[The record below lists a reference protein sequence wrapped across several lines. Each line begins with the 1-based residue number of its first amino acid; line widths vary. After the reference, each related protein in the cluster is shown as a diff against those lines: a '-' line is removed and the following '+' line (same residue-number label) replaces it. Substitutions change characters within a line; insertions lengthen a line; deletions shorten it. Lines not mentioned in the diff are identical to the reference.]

1 MSFGFNKLLKKILPK
16 RLFYRALI
24 IVAAPII
31 ILQVTISIVF
41 FDSIWI
47 KANKGMTRSLVAE
60 IETLFDVYRSSENK
74 NNIKQLTDLYKKNF
88 DFVINI
94 KSGEQLPETK
104 SDRRF
109 SPMDRSLR
117 REMKHAFGNNNY
129 WFDTVTYIDLVD
141 LRIQTEN
148 EVIQIFFPKDKIA
161 PSSVRV
167 FVLWLTVPSLLLIF
181 IALIFL
187 KNQTRPLVKLSK
199 AAERFGKGETIDDLR
214 PSGAL
219 EIRKATYEFDR
230 MMKRINRHLAQRS
243 EMLSGISHDLRTP
256 LTRLK
261 LQLAMMEKKDLAKK
275 MSSDIDEMEKMLN
288 DYLQYAKSQSEESS
302 TKIDVDNLLKEI
314 LRNYDQNRYK
324 LESGEKII
332 IDGRKNLIKRCMLN
346 IIENGLAYGDKILI
360 EVKKS
365 INGVVII
372 VEDNGPGI
380 PKNEY
385 VNVFKPFYRIDK
397 SRGLNKSGVGLGL
410 SISQDIIKSHGGNI
424 SLSESRFKGL
434 LVKVSLPL

>member
-1 MSFGFNKLLKKILPK
+1 MFYGLNNFIKKILPK

-24 IVAAPII
+24 IVAAPVI
-31 ILQVTISIVF
+31 ILQLTISIVF

-47 KANKGMTRSLVAE
+47 KANKGMTRSLVSE
-60 IETLFDVYRSSENK
+60 IETLFDVYRSDQSKE
-74 NNIKQLTDLYKKNF
+74 NIKKLTDIYKKNF

-94 KSGEQLPETK
+94 KADEKLPETK

-117 REMKHAFGNNNY
+117 REMKSVFHDSY

-167 FVLWLTVPSLLLIF
+167 FVLWLIVPSLLLIF

-187 KNQTRPLVKLSK
+187 RNQTRPLVKLSK
-199 AAERFGKGETIDDLR
+199 AAERFGKGEIVEDLR

-261 LQLAMMEKKDLAKK
+261 LQLAMMEKKDLSEK
-275 MSSDIDEMEKMLN
+275 MSADIDEMEKMLN
-288 DYLQYAKSQSEESS
+288 DYLQYAKSQAEESS
-302 TKIDVDNLLKEI
+302 TKININDMLKEI
-314 LRNYDQNRYK
+314 LKNYDKNRYELISK
-324 LESGEKII
+324 ETIILE
-332 IDGRKNLIKRCMLN
+332 GRKNLIKRCILN
-346 IIENGLAYGDKILI
+346 IIGNGLAYGDKIVI
-360 EVKKS
+360 EIRKS
-365 INGVVII
+365 LNRAVIT

-380 PKNEY
+380 PKSEY
-385 VNVFKPFYRIDK
+385 LNVFKPFYRIDK

-434 LVKVSLPL
+434 LVKISLPF